1 MIKLKLGIM
10 LDSYF
15 IPDWAYRSLKRV
27 RNLENTQ
34 IQLVILNETT
44 DSRKPRS
51 YFYSEKKYNF
61 SYRLFNKIDRAIFR
75 RDIDAYSTKN
85 CQELLDGVPELRV
98 KITNLSNPGCFDHS
112 DIKKIKKYNL
122 DILIRMGF
130 AILSGEILDSA
141 RFGVWSYHFGDADSI
156 DYNIPGFWE
165 TIHRIP
171 ITGSTL
177 SILNDDTPVGKI
189 IDRSWVQTY
198 MFSPYRNRNRSS
210 WLASSFLPRQIELLG
225 KIGKENF
232 YNKIQ
237 VFNDDFEHKGLK
249 KYQTPKNLRILWIFI
264 SLFFRNFHEIIRRF
278 TVLYHWRLLVNF
290 SNSNLHTCSNFAE
303 LIPPRDRFWADP
315 HVIHLDDK
323 YYVFVEEYIY
333 REKKGRLSVLDI
345 EPDGKEIK
353 STPILSTD
361 HHLSYP
367 FVFNWNGR
375 YFLVPETAS
384 NRTIELYES
393 IKFPFDWHYKM
404 NLMENVLAVD
414 TTLFFYNDKWWLF
427 TGITENEG
435 AFPEVELFLFYS
447 TQLFSQEWIPHPLN
461 PIVSDV
467 RKARPAGKIFMIDG
481 KILRPSQ
488 DCSKIYGWGFD
499 LNEILQ
505 LSETQYREQV
515 HERVRPDWD
524 RNILG
529 IHTISSEG
537 SLTVID
543 ACRIVR
549 KYF

>member
-156 DYNIPGFWE
+156 DNNIPGFWE